1 MFGYIRYDKPYLYVK
16 DVDLYQAAYCGVCK
30 AIGSACGQTARMG
43 LSYDS
48 AFFSV
53 LFHNLA
59 GVDMQIEKQTCIKKC
74 GFKKPMAV
82 NDPITEQVA
91 CLNSALVYYKLCD
104 DVIDEKK
111 GGVKRLLFLNA
122 AKKVRAKHPAMAE
135 TIERYMRLQQ
145 QTEGACPS
153 LDAAADATASMVRDV
168 SNYILKEKATEW
180 TEKLFYSIGKWIY
193 LIDGADDYDK
203 DRKKGNFNPFY
214 ITYKSKDR
222 ATLLAEHG
230 EDIEFCFN
238 TLFFDIRESMA
249 NIQFYFNRDLI
260 DNILLRGL
268 PLMTKN
274 ILCGE
279 CCKKKKKQRK
289 EKQA

>member
-16 DVDLYQAAYCGVCK
+16 DLDLYQAAYCGVCK

-43 LSYDS
+43 LSYDA

-53 LFHNLA
+53 LFHNLC
-59 GVDMQIEKQTCIKKC
+59 GVDMQIEKQSCIRKG

-82 NDPITEQVA
+82 SDNITEQVA

-111 GGVKRLLFLNA
+111 GGVKRLLFHGA
-122 AKKVRAKHPAMAE
+122 IKKVKNRYPVMAE
-135 TIERYMRLQQ
+135 IIERYMRQQQ

-153 LDAAADATASMVRDV
+153 LDEAADATASMVRDV
-168 SNYILKEKATEW
+168 SGCILGERSTEW

-214 ITYKSKDR
+214 IAYGSKDR

-230 EDIEFCFN
+230 EDVDFCFN
-238 TLFFDIRESMA
+238 TLFFDIRESMSK
-249 NIQFYFNRDLI
+249 IQFYFNRDLI
-260 DNILLRGL
+260 DNVLLRGL

-274 ILCGE
+274 ILHGE
-279 CCKKKKKQRK
+279 CCKKKKKKKK
-289 EKQA
+289 EKQV